1 MFTFRQIL
9 NKYMFLV
16 DEATGL
22 TNVESSWFESQQV
35 HAIFLFSNTFR
46 SAQGAT
52 DSPIQRVPVD
62 FSRQVKRPRSE
73 TDNLPTASLPLT
85 LNGIPKIKFNFL
97 FVISCSSLV
106 NDTVSSSVYTVSN
119 DWVIMKRIS
128 CGR

>member
-52 DSPIQRVPVD
+52 DSPIQRVPEF
-62 FSRQVKRPRSE
+62 FSVRNRLGREAKYSSPCLVEFSE
-73 TDNLPTASLPLT
+73 
-85 LNGIPKIKFNFL
+85 
-97 FVISCSSLV
+97 
-106 NDTVSSSVYTVSN
+106 
-119 DWVIMKRIS
+119 
-128 CGR
+128 